1 MKTPIVLA
9 LVTLALGCNTPAP
22 PAPPSTA
29 PASPMPP
36 AGDTAQ
42 APAPEPA
49 PSPEQAPPSE
59 FPPGHEPPED
69 DRGRGGRLAFIRCT
83 PESRQAQGCTKE
95 FRPVCGQVDTGIR
108 CVQPPCPS
116 AEPKT
121 FSNPCMACMEP
132 KTVGYFPRSCE
143 ELNTAAAP

>member
-9 LVTLALGCNTPAP
+9 LVTLALGCTTPAP
-22 PAPPSTA
+22 PAPVPSA
-29 PASPMPP
+29 PASPTPP

-42 APAPEPA
+42 APA
-49 PSPEQAPPSE
+49 PEQAPPSE

-69 DRGRGGRLAFIRCT
+69 DRGGIGGRLAFIKCT

-95 FRPVCGQVDTGIR
+95 FRPVCGQVDTGVR
-108 CVQPPCPS
+108 CVQAPCPS
-116 AEPKT
+116 AEPRT

-132 KTVGYFPRSCE
+132 KTVGYFSMSCE
-143 ELNTAAAP
+143 EINTAAAP